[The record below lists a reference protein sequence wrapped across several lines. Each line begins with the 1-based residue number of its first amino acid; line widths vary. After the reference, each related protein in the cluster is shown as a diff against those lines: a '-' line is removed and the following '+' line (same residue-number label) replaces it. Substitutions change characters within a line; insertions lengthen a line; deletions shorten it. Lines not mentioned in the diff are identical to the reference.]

1 MRMSVRTKWALTFSG
16 LFLLAGAVLLLIN
29 YVLVNQ
35 IVPQASGFVSQ
46 HTDGSGG
53 GSGDF
58 SDPSVTDLPT
68 ATDPPQAGSGV
79 IIGTNLVSVFRA
91 STMQTLLW
99 ASGIAL
105 FVAGAVAALLGWL
118 MARRALRPVHT
129 ITTTARRLGAENL
142 DRRINLE
149 GPDDELKELANTFDG
164 MLDRLADAFN
174 SQKRFVANAS
184 HELRTPLAV
193 QRTLIEVAM
202 TDPTATPEMLRLGQ
216 HLLHTNERSE
226 RLIEG
231 LLVLARSDQGL
242 ARRVPV
248 RLDEVVDSVL
258 RSCTG
263 MAAEQ
268 GVTVASQLE
277 PRMVLGDQVLLERL
291 VTNLVH
297 NAIHYNVDGGSVLVT
312 VGAWPALTVVNTGP
326 VVPGEAVPGLFEPF
340 RRLDRERTASRD
352 GAGLGLSIVR
362 SIALAHHGAVHG
374 EANQGGGMRI
384 TVQLPHA
391 ELPRSR
397 DERAAIPARVAAET
411 ISP

>member
-1 MRMSVRTKWALTFSG
+1 MRMSVRTRWALMFSG
-16 LFLLAGAVLLLIN
+16 LFLLAGTALLLIN
-29 YVLVNQ
+29 YVLVNE
-35 IVPQASGFVSQ
+35 ILPQAGGFVASY
-46 HTDGSGG
+46 TGISGG
-53 GSGDF
+53 GGVVDH
-58 SDPSVTDLPT
+58 TDVAPPPT
-68 ATDPPQAGSGV
+68 DAAPRTGIVQSADIV
-79 IIGTNLVSVFRA
+79 KDFRA

-99 ASGIAL
+99 VSGVAL
-105 FVAGAVAALLGWL
+105 LAAGAVAALLGWL

-142 DRRINLE
+142 DRRINLD

-202 TDPTATPEMLRLGQ
+202 ADPTATPEMLRLGQ

-248 RLDEVVDSVL
+248 RLDEVADSVL
-258 RSCTG
+258 GSCTG

-277 PRMVLGDQVLLERL
+277 PRLVLGDQVLLERL

-297 NAIHYNVDGGSVLVT
+297 NAVHYNVDGGSVLVT
-312 VGAWPALTVVNTGP
+312 VASWPALVVTNTGP

-362 SIALAHHGAVHG
+362 SIALAHHGSVHG
-374 EANQGGGMRI
+374 EANPGGGMRV
-384 TVQLPHA
+384 TVHLPQA

-397 DERAAIPARVAAET
+397 EQWPAISASTAAET
-411 ISP
+411 IAP